1 VAREGGNC
9 EFFTNLIITSNDGKF
24 ASWDTNYQEGCG
36 NAPYFA
42 IGRWNSGQTV
52 MITLTP
58 PRGYICT
65 RWTFDNQ
72 PNQPG
77 GETSGKG
84 CVAIITL
91 ASGSYSPDWQNHL
104 WFYVAPACQSECQ
117 NGAIEWRCDP
127 QRRYIQKR
135 TCGDFNSDGCF
146 EWSNWS
152 NVEDCGV
159 SGWTNEY
166 QCSGNW
172 VQRKWIERQCSY
184 IVQIPENPPPP
195 RPVDCT
201 QREEWRNFEDCSA
214 QGKTCQNG
222 QCVFTCSN
230 ECSYS
235 GQKER
240 RCSGNYV
247 QERTCGNYDSD
258 PCFEWSNWSNVEDC
272 GDSGWTNEYRCSG
285 NWVQRKYVNR
295 GCSNAQCY
303 ANEEWRNFEDCS
315 AQGKTCQNGQCITPP
330 SPTLSVS
337 LSANPSSGCSPL
349 NNVDLTAT
357 VSGTTQGSINY
368 YFDCQND
375 GVWDRT
381 LVSSDISVTVF
392 DLCNYPSPGSFT
404 AKVRVERQGLVA
416 ENFAQISVQS
426 CYSAPW
432 VDLKVNGSDGPIT
445 IPYNSSAT
453 LTWNSANANYCVASG
468 AWSGTKL
475 TSGSESTGN
484 LTSGPRTYTLTCYGP
499 GGLASDSVTIYLQ
512 QVLGAVSPTIQKKV
526 RNLSDGQTQY
536 FDSVFADPSEVLEFQ
551 LVIFAG
557 SGAQNVRVR
566 DVLPDKLSLRVNSLK
581 VDGIATAGDITSGI
595 YLGNLSQ
602 GQTKVI
608 TFLADVKRAEE
619 FPFGQTTLT
628 NTATLYWNGDSVSD
642 SVQIIV
648 TKKQVAGA
656 ATQAPTGWVKDL
668 FVDYLALPLLFAS
681 GMIYLF
687 KSHILQW
694 EEWLDKRKEEYKK
707 YKSEKLLRL
716 KIAQLRLKKLIKS

>member
-1 VAREGGNC
+1 MNQAILKIFFLALVFASVCFLSGVVLACDECQGHNIGESWCVGNDLYKCHGCGQDCDCGGIKTCCEHDRPVCDQTCADAIKRGGVAKWTEVIPGGCGTPTPSNERVVGRVAREGGNC

-152 NVEDCGV
+152 NVEDCG
-159 SGWTNEY
+159 
-166 QCSGNW
+166 
-172 VQRKWIERQCSY
+172 
-184 IVQIPENPPPP
+184 
-195 RPVDCT
+195 
-201 QREEWRNFEDCSA
+201 
-214 QGKTCQNG
+214 
-222 QCVFTCSN
+222 
-230 ECSYS
+230 
-235 GQKER
+235 
-240 RCSGNYV
+240 
-247 QERTCGNYDSD
+247 
-258 PCFEWSNWSNVEDC
+258 
-272 GDSGWTNEYRCSG
+272 DSGWTNEYRCSG
-285 NWVQRKYVNR
+285 NWVQRKYINR

-357 VSGTTQGSINY
+357 VSGTAQGSINY

-694 EEWLDKRKEEYKK
+694 EEWLDKRKEEYQRF
-707 YKSEKLLRL
+707 KSEKLLKL
-716 KIAQLRLKKLIKS
+716 KIAQIKLRKALK

>member
-1 VAREGGNC
+1 VIFYFTSNKGYTWVGLNTGGGATDCNLDLINSAKC
-9 EFFTNLIITSNDGKF
+9 YGNPKDSYRCWWKWTCRATNPGSYTATFTNAENCPKSV
-24 ASWDTNYQEGCG
+24 SY
-36 NAPYFA
+36 
-42 IGRWNSGQTV
+42 TV
-52 MITLTP
+52 V
-58 PRGYICT
+58 RG
-65 RWTFDNQ
+65 
-72 PNQPG
+72 
-77 GETSGKG
+77 
-84 CVAIITL
+84 
-91 ASGSYSPDWQNHL
+91 
-104 WFYVAPACQSECQ
+104 
-117 NGAIEWRCDP
+117 
-127 QRRYIQKR
+127 
-135 TCGDFNSDGCF
+135 
-146 EWSNWS
+146 
-152 NVEDCGV
+152 
-159 SGWTNEY
+159 
-166 QCSGNW
+166 
-172 VQRKWIERQCSY
+172 
-184 IVQIPENPPPP
+184 
-195 RPVDCT
+195 
-201 QREEWRNFEDCSA
+201 
-214 QGKTCQNG
+214 
-222 QCVFTCSN
+222 CSN

-258 PCFEWSNWSNVEDC
+258 PCLEWSNWSNVENC

-315 AQGKTCQNGQCITPP
+315 AQGKTCQNGQCITQP

-349 NNVDLTAT
+349 NNVDLTAI
-357 VSGTTQGSINY
+357 VSGTAQGTINY

-375 GVWDRT
+375 GIWDRT

-512 QVLGAVSPTIQKKV
+512 QVLGVVSPTIQKKV

-551 LVIFAG
+551 LVISAG

-595 YLGNLSQ
+595 SLGNLSQ

-642 SVQIIV
+642 SAQIIV

-694 EEWLDKRKEEYKK
+694 EEWLDKRKEEYQRF
-707 YKSEKLLRL
+707 KSEKLLKL
-716 KIAQLRLKKLIKS
+716 KIAQIKLRKALK